1 MKIGLISDTH
11 GYLDPSVHEIFA
23 DVSHILHGGD
33 IGFDEIIFELQTIA
47 PVTAVLGNNDA
58 GLNYHET
65 EILTLAGKKFLVHHI
80 LVPRA
85 PHTIIRAAID
95 RHAPDVVVFGHSHQQ
110 YNETIGH
117 PLYLNPGYAGKPR
130 FRLERSVA
138 ILHCDEAGM
147 RVEFRRLS

>member
-11 GYLDPSVHEIFA
+11 GHLDPHVHDIF
-23 DVSHILHGGD
+23 DGVSHILHGGD

-65 EILTLAGKKFLVHHI
+65 EVLTLAGKKFLIHHI
-80 LVPRA
+80 LVPRS
-85 PHTIIRAAID
+85 PHTTIREVIE
-95 RHAPDVVVFGHSHQQ
+95 RETPDVIVFGHSHQQ
-110 YNETIGH
+110 YNETIGRT
-117 PLYLNPGYAGKPR
+117 LYLNPGYSGKPR

-138 ILHCDEAGM
+138 ILHCEEPET